1 MWNSS
6 ITKKNKTELERVQKV
21 AVSIITK
28 STESYSDK
36 LKELNLDTL
45 KERRNILSARFAEK
59 CTKNEKTKSIFKE
72 NINIHNM
79 KLRKKEKFII
89 THANTVRL
97 KRSAIPNMT
106 KHLNKK
112 HEDNARLINNMK
124 ISYPC

>member
-1 MWNSS
+1 MCG
-6 ITKKNKTELERVQKV
+6 TLALPKKSNEIGRVQKV

-28 STESYSDK
+28 STESYSEK

-59 CTKNEKTKSIFKE
+59 CIKIEKTKSIFKE
-72 NINIHNM
+72 NIIPYNM
-79 KLRKKEKFII
+79 KLRKKEKFKII
-89 THANTVRL
+89 HANTVRL

-112 HEDNARLINNMK
+112 PDKNVRLI
-124 ISYPC
+124 